1 VNEILRT
8 NRLSLRKFQKKEDAR
23 FILELTNS
31 ADFLKNIGDHKIR
44 TLEDA
49 EGYIENRLSASYEK
63 YGFGFWVSEIRESGI
78 PAGMCGL
85 IKRDG
90 FEYPEI
96 GFAYLPEFYGIG
108 FATEVA
114 LAVKQYAGKEFG
126 LEFIMA
132 IANPGNDASIRVLS
146 KLGLIET
153 GRTRLPG
160 ELEDVLVFGPVAT
173 LPFIQAQ

>member
-1 VNEILRT
+1 MNEILTT
-8 NRLSLRKFQKKEDAR
+8 NRLSLRKFSKEDAG
-23 FILELTNS
+23 FILELTNT
-31 ADFLKNIGDHKIR
+31 ADFHKNIGDHKIR

-49 EGYIENRLSASYEK
+49 ENYIVNRLSASYEK
-63 YGFGFWVSEIRESGI
+63 YGFGFWVCEIRESGI

-108 FATEVA
+108 LSTEAA
-114 LAVKQYAGKEFG
+114 LAVKQYAGKELG

-132 IANPGNDASIRVLS
+132 IANPENDASIRVLS
-146 KLGLIET
+146 KLGLLES

-173 LPFIQAQ
+173 LSFKGE

>member
-1 VNEILRT
+1 MKEILTT
-8 NRLSLRKFQKKEDAR
+8 NRLSLRKFSKEDAG
-23 FILELTNS
+23 FILELTNT
-31 ADFLKNIGDHKIR
+31 AGFLKNVGDHKIR

-49 EGYIENRLSASYEK
+49 ESYIENRLSASYEK
-63 YGFGFWVSEIRESGI
+63 YGFGFWVSEIRENGV

-108 FATEVA
+108 LGTEAA
-114 LAVKQYAGKEFG
+114 LAVKQYAGKELG

-146 KLGLIET
+146 KLGLLET

-160 ELEDVLVFGPVAT
+160 ESEDVLVFGPVAT
-173 LPFIQAQ
+173 LPFIQEQ

>member
-1 VNEILRT
+1 MKEILTT
-8 NRLSLRKFQKKEDAR
+8 NRLSLRKFSKEDAG
-23 FILELTNS
+23 FILELTNTTG
-31 ADFLKNIGDHKIR
+31 FLKNVGDHKIR

-49 EGYIENRLSASYEK
+49 ENYIVNRLSASYEK
-63 YGFGFWVSEIRESGI
+63 YGFGFWVCEIRESGI

-85 IKRDG
+85 VKRDG
-90 FEYPEI
+90 FEYPE
-96 GFAYLPEFYGIG
+96 IG

-114 LAVKQYAGKEFG
+114 LAVKQYAGKELS

-146 KLGLIET
+146 KLGLPET

-173 LPFIQAQ
+173 LSLKGE